1 VKASE
6 RRARIDA
13 ALAAPYTRV
22 FRKQEDGGYQ
32 AEVLELPGVLTGG
45 ITIEEANEF
54 LEEAMTLWIEAE
66 LEAGQEIPPPLDPE
80 QFSGRLTFRIPPSMH
95 YEAHLRAA
103 LEGVSLNRLL
113 SAAVA
118 HYLGTERTRE
128 AS

>member
-1 VKASE
+1 MKPAH
-6 RRARIDA
+6 RARIRE

-22 FRKQEDGGYQ
+22 FRKQADGGYQ
-32 AEVLELPGVLTGG
+32 AEVIELPGALTGG
-45 ITIEEANEF
+45 ATIDETNEY
-54 LEEAMTLWIEAE
+54 LEEAIALWIEAE
-66 LEAGQEIPPPLDPE
+66 LEAGQDIPPPLDPE

-95 YEAHLRAA
+95 YEAHVRAA

-118 HYLGTERTRE
+118 HYLGTESTRE